1 MGAIA
6 GVVIVI
12 VIVRMLS
19 GSIKVPPI
27 ALAFGVKL
35 GIYVFAI
42 TLVQVT
48 TTDAEVATGVLH
60 MVAFVLIWAPIPLL
74 RWVVV
79 PLRMPRTAYWTTRIS
94 SPLGLTKEIQA
105 SAVVYGALALARRS
119 HPSEEAISWLERK
132 LRNSEP
138 IHGAGVVA
146 AGLLAALR
154 KDIDRARGLFATAD
168 RMHARLI
175 PRSMRV
181 IARDWLVVDAARV
194 GNWQRV
200 VRLGRH
206 GMITLRWSY
215 SMARIGERLTG
226 NPKAWHKW
234 QLWPCFLWAPR
245 RRVTYP
251 PFRRALRV
259 PVRRSVQPDPAPS
272 ATDFPLALGSLARAL
287 ERANAHD
294 GELLAQSIQA
304 VDRNLDSVQ
313 EMIEQRLDILGSRR
327 DADAVLAQFRQR
339 LIDLVTPL
347 IEDDPYL
354 ARGAQPGSIMEQ
366 AVWQVRRRL
375 LGDIEAR
382 CKDYRD
388 RTTGETS
395 LDQIAEWETWAW
407 LTNSANRLLEL
418 DSASESVLFQIV
430 YAPVC
435 NFAVYQH
442 NGRKR
447 IALAHDMFIWLLA
460 YAQGVPEARQLL
472 AKNIQA
478 GIAGI

>member
-1 MGAIA
+1 MGAVA
-6 GVVIVI
+6 GVIIVI
-12 VIVRMLS
+12 FIVRMLS

-35 GIYVFAI
+35 AVFVFTI
-42 TLVQVT
+42 TMVQAT
-48 TTDAEVATGVLH
+48 APEVASAVLH
-60 MVAFVLIWAPIPLL
+60 VVVFVLIWVPIPLL
-74 RWVVV
+74 QWIVV
-79 PLRMPRTAYWTTRIS
+79 PLRMPRAAYWTVRIGW
-94 SPLGLTKEIQA
+94 PLGLTKEIEA
-105 SAVVYGALALARRS
+105 SAVVYGALALARTS
-119 HPSEEAISWLERK
+119 PSEAAISWLERK
-132 LRNSEP
+132 LRSSEP
-138 IHGAGVVA
+138 MQGAGVVA

-154 KDIDRARGLFATAD
+154 KDIDQARGLLAIAD

-175 PRSMRV
+175 PRSMRL

-194 GNWQRV
+194 GNWHRV
-200 VRLGRH
+200 IRLGRH
-206 GMITLRWSY
+206 GMTRLRWSY

-226 NPKAWHKW
+226 DPKAWRNW

-251 PFRRALRV
+251 LFRRALRV
-259 PVRRSVQPDPAPS
+259 PVRQSVSPDAPPS
-272 ATDFPLALGSLARAL
+272 ITGLPLALGGLARVL

-294 GELLAQSIQA
+294 GELLARSIDT
-304 VDRNLDSVQ
+304 VDHDLDSTH
-313 EMIEQRLDILGSRR
+313 EMIEQRLGVLGGRG
-327 DADAVLAQFRQR
+327 DAGSVLAQFRQR

-354 ARGAQPGSIMEQ
+354 ARAAQPDSIMEL

-375 LGDIEAR
+375 LGDIDAR
-382 CKDYRD
+382 CKDYRE
-388 RTTGETS
+388 RTAGEDS
-395 LDQIAEWETWAW
+395 LDLIAEWEAWAR
-407 LTNSANRLLEL
+407 LTSSATRLLEL
-418 DSASESVLFQIV
+418 DSAAENILFQMI

-447 IALAHDMFIWLLA
+447 IALAHDMFVWLLA

-472 AKNIQA
+472 AKNVQA

>member
-12 VIVRMLS
+12 FIVRMLS

-35 GIYVFAI
+35 GIFVFAV
-42 TLVQVT
+42 TMVQVT
-48 TTDAEVATGVLH
+48 TTDAEVASGILH
-60 MVAFVLIWAPIPLL
+60 TVAFVLIWAPIPVL

-79 PLRMPRTAYWTTRIS
+79 PLRLPRTAYWTARIS
-94 SPLGLTKEIQA
+94 WPLGLTKEIEA
-105 SAVVYGALALARRS
+105 SAVVFGALALARTG

-154 KDIDRARGLFATAD
+154 KDIDRARGLLATAD
-168 RMHARLI
+168 RMHKRLI

-194 GNWQRV
+194 GNWHRV
-200 VRLGRH
+200 IRLGRY

-215 SMARIGERLTG
+215 SMARIGERLIG
-226 NPKAWHKW
+226 DPQAWRNW
-234 QLWPCFLWAPR
+234 LLWPCFLLAPR
-245 RRVTYP
+245 RLATFP
-251 PFRRALRV
+251 LLRRALRV
-259 PVRRSVQPDPAPS
+259 PVRRSVQPDAASS
-272 ATDFPLALGSLARAL
+272 ATELPLALGSLARAL
-287 ERANAHD
+287 EGANAHD
-294 GELLAQSIQA
+294 GELLARSIQA
-304 VDRNLDSVQ
+304 VDSNLDAMR
-313 EMIEQRLDILGSRR
+313 EMIEQRLSMLGRG
-327 DADAVLAQFRQR
+327 DAGAVLAQFRQR
-339 LIDLVTPL
+339 MIELVTPL
-347 IEDDPYL
+347 IEDDPFL
-354 ARGAQPGSIMEQ
+354 ARAAQPGSIMEQ

-375 LGDIEAR
+375 LGDIDAR
-382 CKDYRD
+382 CKDYRE
-388 RTTGETS
+388 RTEEESS

-407 LTNSANRLLEL
+407 LTSSADRLLEL
-418 DSASESVLFQIV
+418 DSASESVMFQMV

-447 IALAHDMFIWLLA
+447 IALAHDMFVWLLG
-460 YAQGVPEARQLL
+460 YAQGTPEARQLL
-472 AKNIQA
+472 AKNVQA
-478 GIAGI
+478 GILGI